1 MAVNFGV
8 GEEEAVIID
17 ERSGPVRRFLG
28 IAALALGTALIGIML
43 TVVIP
48 ILPNIAAESAHGAG
62 GRFPIQ
68 LLIAMPMLGLVLGG
82 LLSTI
87 LFAHVSARTV
97 FLGALLLFAAVGA
110 FGAVADMRMLIVS
123 RLVIGIICACL
134 GAAST
139 ALIGERVARERRA
152 RVLGVQTAAS
162 SILAIV
168 AMLVSGRV
176 ADAAGWRSSFLIFP
190 AIAIVV
196 FLVAL
201 FCSSPSPVRPK
212 VTTMLPKA
220 GNWLAVLKL
229 WPIYLFVVVVN
240 VTAFTTSSQASF
252 VLADEGITSSVGRA
266 QVMSLNQIMIVFAA
280 ISFPFVRSWAGS
292 RFMPAL
298 ILLVMGAG
306 LVMLGANSGLTSAAL
321 ALAVLGIGNG
331 WLFPYQSSLLLH
343 RASSEVRGQAAG
355 LMVSSQFLAD
365 AINPIMLAPIIAA
378 IGLKNTI
385 GSIGVL
391 ALVGCACAVLF
402 GVRHAREP
410 EPVGE
415 ERLSHG

>member
-1 MAVNFGV
+1 MAVNIGA
-8 GEEEAVIID
+8 GDENAVVID
-17 ERSGPVRRFLG
+17 EASGPVRRFLG

-48 ILPNIAAESAHGAG
+48 ILPNIAAETAHGGG

-68 LLIAMPMLGLVLGG
+68 LLIAMPMLGLVIGG
-82 LLSTI
+82 LLSTV
-87 LFAHVSARTV
+87 LFARVSARTV

-110 FGAVADMRMLIVS
+110 FGAVADMRMLVIS
-123 RLVIGIICACL
+123 RLVIGMICACL

-139 ALIGERVARERRA
+139 ALIGERVSRERRA
-152 RVLGVQTAAS
+152 RVLGIQTAAS
-162 SILAIV
+162 SILAIG
-168 AMLVSGRV
+168 AMLLSGRV

-190 AIAIVV
+190 AFAIVIFV
-196 FLVAL
+196 IAL

-212 VTTMLPKA
+212 VTTLLAKG
-220 GNWLAVLKL
+220 GNWPAVFKL
-229 WPIYLFVVVVN
+229 WPIYLFVVAVN

-252 VLADEGITSSVGRA
+252 VLADEGITSSIGRA
-266 QVMSLNQIMIVFAA
+266 QVMSLNQIMIVIAA
-280 ISFPFVRSWAGS
+280 ISFPFVRGWVGS

-321 ALAVLGIGNG
+321 ALAVLGTGNG
-331 WLFPYQSSLLLH
+331 WLFPYQSSLLLQ
-343 RASSEVRGQAAG
+343 RAPGAVRGQAAG

-365 AINPIMLAPIIAA
+365 AINPLMLAPIIAA
-378 IGLKNTI
+378 VGLKTTI
-385 GSIGVL
+385 ASVGVL
-391 ALVGCACAVLF
+391 ALIGCACAVVF
-402 GVRHAREP
+402 GIRYLREP
-410 EPVGE
+410 EPAGE